1 MARLSQGTTGLGANF
16 RVARSC
22 PLTTP
27 NTRLNWVSVQL
38 AKGCGFKDSTF
49 LMDAEPGDD
58 YLRRIAAFIRT
69 HEANLAEAG
78 FTRRR
83 RVQRSS
89 STTNTAPSTFNPMM
103 WFNPATSAPSS
114 KPLVLS
120 LDTHHLFY
128 ILMRLEALGVN
139 VGSLDVKVDNPSR
152 PMSFV
157 GAFSEKTDTLS
168 VFSIRSLSAVSSLSL
183 GAGWFGRPAP
193 PSLDAELKYLY
204 SCLTKL
210 PALAISAPGNKII
223 KEMVDES
230 PNENA
235 IPLDAFKNL
244 QSLECQDID
253 PRTLLGWDRLAES
266 LRSLTIKRSGVE
278 DVSDIFIKTVIEDQ
292 ARREGAR
299 DQTYRSLD
307 KTRRSSFQDTS
318 LPHSVPEEG
327 AETRTDEPTTPT
339 PISKQKQKASEQ
351 SQETSESPQDDP
363 HSSSPTAPYLSSF
376 KWAYLK
382 HLSLSDNALTF
393 FPTSPLSHL
402 TSITHLDLT
411 SNLLVSVPPGLSVLH
426 NLTSLNLSDN
436 MIDSVLGIY
445 TNLGQI
451 LNLNLS
457 RNRLD
462 SICGL
467 ERLLALERVD
477 LRWNRIEESAEAG
490 RLALLPNI
498 TEVWV
503 EGNPFVEYEHSYRI
517 TCFNYFWKEGKI
529 ITLDGSLPGFYEKR
543 YLTKPPPHSIQQPVP
558 LSPSSPVVPVTTPFT
573 PIQITASK
581 SLPLPGTETNASL
594 RVPPT
599 PPGSASPQL
608 VGRQRRKNKRVIDLD
623 GEHSDSTA
631 SPIGHTRTL
640 SAESERFAQADT
652 GDIQAASSEAADTAE
667 PLLPIRPVRPAVRSM
682 HIRHR
687 SEAIPSAS
695 QHRLPSPETSPP
707 GSPQSATPPQP
718 RGSSTV
724 AVRSSRRRAR
734 VTASVFEPTA
744 QDSGPE
750 EYRKRIEAL
759 RKDMGEGWLKVFS
772 QSHLG
777 GVEAGAL

>member
-1 MARLSQGTTGLGANF
+1 MDSASHSR
-16 RVARSC
+16 
-22 PLTTP
+22 PWP
-27 NTRLNWVSVQL
+27 PHNTKHETKSSLCHS
-38 AKGCGFKDSTF
+38 S

-69 HEANLAEAG
+69 HEASLAKAG
-78 FTRRR
+78 FTRTR
-83 RVQRSS
+83 RVSS
-89 STTNTAPSTFNPMM
+89 ATNGAPSTFNPIT
-103 WFNPATSAPSS
+103 WFNPPTSTSPS

-128 ILMRLEALGVN
+128 ILMRLEAIGIN
-139 VGSLDVKVDNPSR
+139 VGSLDIKVDNPSR
-152 PMSFV
+152 PMSYV
-157 GAFSEKTDTLS
+157 GVFSSEKTDALS
-168 VFSIRSLSAVSSLSL
+168 IFSSRSLSAVSSLSL
-183 GAGWFGRPAP
+183 GASWFGRPEP
-193 PSLDAELKYLY
+193 RTLDAEVKYVY
-204 SCLTKL
+204 SCFTKL
-210 PALAISAPGNKII
+210 PALAISAPGRKVIQ
-223 KEMVDES
+223 EMVDEP

-253 PRTLLGWDRLAES
+253 PRTILGWDRLAEN
-266 LRSLTIKRSGVE
+266 LRSLTVKRSGVE
-278 DVSDIFIKTVIEDQ
+278 DVSDIFIKSVSDDQ

-299 DQTYRSLD
+299 NPTNHSLD
-307 KTRRSSFQDTS
+307 SKRRSSLQDTS
-318 LPHSVPEEG
+318 LPHSVPEEE
-327 AETRTDEPTTPT
+327 AETRTDEPSTPT
-339 PISKQKQKASEQ
+339 PISKQKQKTSEQ
-351 SQETSESPQDDP
+351 SQETLELPRDNP
-363 HSSSPTAPYLSSF
+363 PSSSPTAPYLSSY
-376 KWAYLK
+376 KWAFLK

-393 FPTSPLSHL
+393 FPTPPLSHL
-402 TSITHLDLT
+402 TSITHLDLS
-411 SNLLVSVPPGLSVLH
+411 SNLLISIPPGLSILH
-426 NLTSLNLSDN
+426 NLVSLNLSDN

-445 TNLGQI
+445 TNLGQV

-477 LRWNRIEESAEAG
+477 LRWNRVEESAEVG
-490 RLALLPNI
+490 RLATLPNI

-517 TCFNYFWKEGKI
+517 ACFNYFWKEGKI

-543 YLTKPPPHSIQQPVP
+543 YFAMPPPRLMRQPAP
-558 LSPSSPVVPVTTPFT
+558 LSPSSPVVAVTTPRA
-573 PIQITASK
+573 PIQIAASK
-581 SLPLPGTETNASL
+581 SLPLPGTEPHRSL

-599 PPGSASPQL
+599 PPGSTSPQL
-608 VGRQRRKNKRVIDLD
+608 VGKQRRKNKRLVDLD

-631 SPIGHTRTL
+631 SPSGHLRTL
-640 SAESERFAQADT
+640 SADSDQADT
-652 GDIQAASSEAADTAE
+652 SDIQAASSEAAATAE
-667 PLLPIRPVRPAVRSM
+667 PLPPLRPLRPALRPTHS
-682 HIRHR
+682 RHR

-695 QHRLPSPETSPP
+695 QHSPETSPP
-707 GSPQSATPPQP
+707 ASPQSATPT
-718 RGSSTV
+718 RFSTV
-724 AVRSSRRRAR
+724 AARSSKRRAR
-734 VTASVFEPTA
+734 VTASVFEPTTENL
-744 QDSGPE
+744 GPE